1 MPSFA
6 EFALARMP
14 KLAKRLA
21 RADFAKWLAA
31 QDGLKV
37 DGEQRWLIWGDRLVD
52 EAEMKLDWAREKGL
66 VDAAEMARLERE
78 YGMPNPDVDTIEI
91 EPDPGN
97 SKENDDG

>member
-14 KLAKRLA
+14 KLARRLA
-21 RADFAKWLAA
+21 GPDVAKWLAA
-31 QDGLKV
+31 QDEVMV
-37 DGEQRWLIWGDRLVD
+37 DGERRWLIWGDRLVD
-52 EAEMKLDWAREKGL
+52 EAEMKLDWARQKGL
-66 VDAAEMARLERE
+66 VDEAELARLERE

-91 EPDPGN
+91 EPDAGN